1 MDKAINRVTK
11 RLLPR
16 VLALLV
22 CLTASGSG
30 LAQSPQVEVLQETA
44 EHRVIRHAGDETSVP
59 ANPQRVVTL
68 FNHLTE
74 GLLALNRQPVGTVTL
89 EGSFV
94 GYLAPML
101 EGTEPVGTI
110 PEPNLEAIL
119 ALAPDLILGG
129 PSHTDIYDQLSRIA
143 PTVLVPEDIFTAEQT
158 LVDLGAV
165 LGLEVQARAR
175 VAAFEQTIAD
185 AKELLEA
192 RLGEVSAVYLSA
204 RPEGYRISS
213 SGHSSGKLLHELGF
227 QTDPLA
233 PTEGWAMLSLETVPQ
248 LSADHIFLSEDDP
261 ERARE
266 LRESPLFANVPAV
279 QANHVYTVDRDLWL
293 LGHSSPLGAEL
304 IVQDVLE
311 FVSGESD

>member
-1 MDKAINRVTK
+1 MNRVTK

-22 CLTASGSG
+22 CLAASGSG
-30 LAQSPQVEVLQETA
+30 LAQNPQVEVMEETA
-44 EHRVIRHAGDETSVP
+44 EHRVIRHAGGETRVP
-59 ANPQRVVTL
+59 ANPQRIVTL

-74 GLLALNRQPVGTVTL
+74 GLLALDRQPIGTVTL

-94 GYLAPML
+94 GYLAPLL
-101 EGTEPVGTI
+101 EGTEHVGTI

-129 PSHTDIYDQLSRIA
+129 PSHADIYGQLSRIA
-143 PTVLVPEDIFTAEQT
+143 PTILVPEDIFTAEQT

-165 LGLEVQARAR
+165 LGLEAEARAR
-175 VAAFEQTIAD
+175 VAAFKQTIAD
-185 AKELLEA
+185 ARTRLEA

-213 SGHSSGKLLHELGF
+213 SSHSSGKLLHELGF

-233 PTEGWAMLSLETVPQ
+233 PAEGFTMLSLETVPQ
-248 LSADHIFLSEDDP
+248 LSADYIFLSEDDP
-261 ERARE
+261 ERAEE
-266 LRESPLFANVPAV
+266 LRSSSLYGRIPAV
-279 QANHVYTVDRDLWL
+279 QAGHVYTVDRELWL
-293 LGHSSPLGAEL
+293 LGHSGVIGAEM
-304 IVQDVLE
+304 IVGDVLE
-311 FVSGESD
+311 FVLGESE